1 MSVGRD
7 AAAVLRARDR
17 RVART
22 ARDIRILRVILLT
35 AVLLISVLA
44 LSGLWGGGGL
54 QAVADVTRSIELAT
68 GVAGSAVDAQGA
80 ADPGDTAIVLAAVGA
95 KTVPGDP
102 PGWVRIQKPVVTGPR
117 KVGIQAGH
125 WKTNEAPP
133 ELSRLIVQTGTSWNG
148 YNEVD
153 SNLAIAERVV
163 ALLRSAGIDA
173 EVLPT
178 TIPTGYVADAV
189 VALHADGDETE
200 EKSGF
205 KIAHSTRRTPYEDGL
220 QRLLTEAYGAATGLD
235 YDAAGISNNMRNYYL
250 FSWSRVRSATSPFT
264 PSVILELGFLS
275 NDHDRH
281 LIVNQQDL
289 LAGAVA
295 SGIRK
300 FLETTSREALFGQDL
315 VIPPAPTRFRTPAP
329 TPGG

>member
-1 MSVGRD
+1 
-7 AAAVLRARDR
+7 L
-17 RVART
+17 ART
-22 ARDIRILRVILLT
+22 ARDIRILRVVLLT
-35 AVLLISVLA
+35 AVLFSSVLA

-80 ADPGDTAIVLAAVGA
+80 AEAGDT
-95 KTVPGDP
+95 
-102 PGWVRIQKPVVTGPR
+102 
-117 KVGIQAGH
+117 VGIQAGH

-133 ELSRLIVQTGTSWNG
+133 ELSRLVAQTGTSWNG

-178 TIPTGYVADAV
+178 TVPTGYVADAV

-220 QRLLTEAYGAATGLD
+220 QRLLTETYGAATGLD
-235 YDAAGISNNMRNYYL
+235 FDAAGISNNMRNYYL

-275 NDHDRH
+275 NDHDRD

>member
-7 AAAVLRARDR
+7 AARDLRAQKR
-17 RVART
+17 RAART
-22 ARDIRILRVILLT
+22 ARDVRLLRALL
-35 AVLLISVLA
+35 
-44 LSGLWGGGGL
+44 LSGLLLIAVLAASGLWTQGGGSRL
-54 QAVADVTRSIELAT
+54 SALTASLELAA
-68 GVAGSAVDAQGA
+68 GVAAPTVDAQGA
-80 ADPGDTAIVLAAVGA
+80 AVPGDTAAALAAAGA
-95 KTVPGDP
+95 KVVPGDP
-102 PGWVRIQKPVVTGPR
+102 PGWVRVPRPSLTGPR

-125 WKTNEAPP
+125 WKTSEAPP
-133 ELSRLIVQTGTSWNG
+133 ELSRLIAQTGTSWNG

-163 ALLRSAGIDA
+163 TLLRSGGIDA

-178 TIPTGYVADAV
+178 TVPTGYLADAV

-205 KIAHSTRRTPYEDGL
+205 KLAHSTRRTPYEDAL
-220 QRLLTEAYGAATGLD
+220 QRVLTDAYAAATGLE

-275 NDHDRH
+275 NDHDRD
-281 LIVNQQDL
+281 LILNRQDV
-289 LAGAVA
+289 LAGAIA
-295 SGIRK
+295 AGIRT
-300 FLETTSREALFGQDL
+300 FLEA
-315 VIPPAPTRFRTPAP
+315 
-329 TPGG
+329 

>member
-1 MSVGRD
+1 
-7 AAAVLRARDR
+7 
-17 RVART
+17 
-22 ARDIRILRVILLT
+22 LRVLLLT
-35 AVLLISVLA
+35 AVLLISVLG
-44 LSGLWGGGGL
+44 LSGLWAGGGV
-54 QAVADVTRSIELAT
+54 QALLSVTRSIEAAT

-80 ADPGDTAIVLAAVGA
+80 ADPGDTATVLAAVGA

-133 ELSRLIVQTGTSWNG
+133 ELSRLVAQTGTSWNG
-148 YNEVD
+148 YDEVD

-163 ALLRSAGIDA
+163 ALLRSAGMDA

-178 TIPTGYVADAV
+178 AIPTGYVADAV

-205 KIAHSTRRTPYEDGL
+205 KIAHSTRRTQYEDVL
-220 QRLLTEAYGAATGLD
+220 QRLLTDAYGAATGLD

-275 NDHDRH
+275 SDHDRD

-289 LAGAVA
+289 LARAIA
-295 SGIRK
+295 SGIQK
-300 FLETTSREALFGQDL
+300 FFETTSREALFGQDL

>member
-7 AAAVLRARDR
+7 AATVLRARDR
-17 RVART
+17 RVARM
-22 ARDIRILRVILLT
+22 ARDLRIAQTLLL
-35 AVLLISVLA
+35 ALLIVVLG
-44 LSGLWGGGGL
+44 LSGLWAGAGDAARL
-54 QAVADVTRSIELAT
+54 AVTRSIEAAT

-80 ADPGDTAIVLAAVGA
+80 ADPGDTATVLAAVGA
-95 KTVPGDP
+95 KIVPGDP
-102 PGWVRIQKPVVTGPR
+102 PGWVRIPKPVVTGPR

-133 ELSRLIVQTGTSWNG
+133 ELSRLVVQTGTSWNG

-153 SNLAIAERVV
+153 TNLAIAERVV

-178 TIPTGYVADAV
+178 TIPTGYIADAV

-205 KIAHSTRRTPYEDGL
+205 KIAHSTRRTPYEDAL
-220 QRLLTEAYGAATGLD
+220 QRLLTEAYGGATGLE

-275 NDHDRH
+275 NEHDRD
-281 LIVNQQDL
+281 LIVNQQDV
-289 LAGAVA
+289 LAGAIA
-295 SGIRK
+295 AGIRA
-300 FLETTSREALFGQDL
+300 FLDATPRDALFGQDL
-315 VIPPAPTRFRTPAP
+315 VLPPAPSRFRTPVP
-329 TPGG
+329 TPAG

>member
-7 AAAVLRARDR
+7 VAPDLRARER
-17 RVART
+17 RVARA
-22 ARDIRILRVILLT
+22 ARDILFLRVLLLT
-35 AVLLISVLA
+35 AVLLIAVFG
-44 LSGLWGGGGL
+44 LSGSWARSGVPAL
-54 QAVADVTRSIELAT
+54 ASFTRLLEGAT
-68 GVAGSAVDAQGA
+68 GAVESAVDAQGA
-80 ADPGDTAIVLAAVGA
+80 AEPGDTATALAAAGA
-95 KTVPGDP
+95 KAVLGDP

-133 ELSRLIVQTGTSWNG
+133 ELSRLVAQTGTSWQG

-163 ALLRSAGIDA
+163 ALLRSGGIDA

-178 TIPTGYVADAV
+178 AIPTGYVADAV

-205 KIAHSTRRTPYEDGL
+205 KIAHSTRRSPYEDAL
-220 QRLLTEAYGAATGLD
+220 QRLLTEAYGTATGLD

-250 FSWSRVRSATSPFT
+250 FSWSRVRSSTSPFT

-275 NDHDRH
+275 NDHDRD

-289 LAGAVA
+289 LAEAIA
-295 SGIRK
+295 TGIRK
-300 FLETTSREALFGQDL
+300 FLEATPRDALFGTDL
-315 VIPPAPTRFRTPAP
+315 VIPPAPPRFRTPVP
-329 TPGG
+329 TPAG

>member
-1 MSVGRD
+1 
-7 AAAVLRARDR
+7 L
-17 RVART
+17 ART
-22 ARDIRILRVILLT
+22 ARDIRILRVVLLT
-35 AVLLISVLA
+35 AVLFSSVLA

-80 ADPGDTAIVLAAVGA
+80 AEAGDTATVLAAVGA

-178 TIPTGYVADAV
+178 TVPTGYVADAV

-220 QRLLTEAYGAATGLD
+220 QRLLTETYGAATGLD
-235 YDAAGISNNMRNYYL
+235 FDAAGISNNMRNYYL

-275 NDHDRH
+275 NDHDRD